1 MPTTINDP
9 EFGTIHVLRSR
20 QTRYVRVRVRHDG
33 RLSATLPMRASLN
46 NVHHLIDESRAS
58 LRQTLAELQ
67 TQNVQFTDG
76 QHIGSSHH
84 IVVKSGTSVA
94 AQVRSP
100 NIYVSFPADYRIES
114 PVVQKAIK
122 EGALRALRIEAKAY
136 LPRRL
141 RAIAET
147 YDFHFQKVRF
157 SSASTRWGSCSA
169 HGTISLNVWLMQLPL
184 EIIDYVLVHELCH
197 TRHMNHSQAFWD
209 LVEHCDPDYK
219 TKRAELKQHH
229 PYA

>member
-20 QTRYVRVRVRHDG
+20 RTRYVRVRIRHDG
-33 RLSATLPMRASLN
+33 KLSATLPMRASLR

-58 LRQTLAELQ
+58 LRETLAELQ
-67 TQNVQFTDG
+67 TKSTTFTDG
-76 QHIGSSHH
+76 QRIGSSHH
-84 IVVKSGTSVA
+84 LVVRPATSLSV
-94 AQVRSP
+94 QLRSP
-100 NIYVSFPADYRIES
+100 NIYVNLPADLDVES
-114 PVVQKAIK
+114 QPAQKAIK
-122 EGALRALRIEAKAY
+122 DSALRALRIEAKAY

-141 RAIAET
+141 RTLAVEHGFEFEKI
-147 YDFHFQKVRF
+147 RF

-184 EIIDYVLVHELCH
+184 DLIDYVLAHELCH
-197 TRHMNHSQAFWD
+197 TQQMNHSTAFWN
-209 LVEHCDPDYK
+209 LVEACVPDYK
-219 TKRAELKQHH
+219 VKRRLLKQYQ

>member
-20 QTRYVRVRVRHDG
+20 QTRYVRVRIRHDG
-33 RLSATLPMRASLN
+33 RLSATLPMRASLKN
-46 NVHHLIDESRAS
+46 IHHLIDESRAN

-67 TQNVQFTDG
+67 TNNVQFTDG

-84 IVVKSGTSVA
+84 IVVKSATNLTV
-94 AQVRSP
+94 QVRSP
-100 NIYVSFPADYRIES
+100 TIYVNLPADLDLDS
-114 PVVQKAIK
+114 PIVQKATK
-122 EGALRALRIEAKAY
+122 DGALRALRIEAKAY

-141 RAIAET
+141 RAIAAMH
-147 YDFHFQKVRF
+147 DFHFAKIRF

-169 HGTISLNVWLMQLPL
+169 QGTISLNVWLMQLPL
-184 EIIDYVLVHELCH
+184 DLIDYVLTHELCH
-197 TRHMNHSQAFWD
+197 TRHMNHSAAFWD
-209 LVEHCDPDYK
+209 LVATCDPDYK
-219 TKRAELKQHH
+219 TKRSELKVHH